1 VQTKNYLIIV
11 LFIFSFTNLFG
22 QKEKMKNMQFY
33 DEDIIHFGFALGIN
47 KTDFAIQHAD
57 NFYVLDSVYIVESVA
72 QSGFN
77 LGIVSDLRMGNYL
90 NLRFVPTLSFAT
102 RLMQYQ
108 FVSSTQNFKSSKQ
121 IESTFIY
128 LPFAIK
134 YKSQRHNN
142 YRIFVHSGV
151 NWGWDLASKK
161 DAVEDLNHPIRLKKN
176 DFMYEFGAGIDI
188 YFQYFKFSPEVKYS
202 LGLRNML
209 EPSNNVY
216 SNSLKGLNSRV
227 LMLSFTF
234 E

>member
-1 VQTKNYLIIV
+1 
-11 LFIFSFTNLFG
+11 
-22 QKEKMKNMQFY
+22 MKNMQFY
-33 DEDIIHFGFALGIN
+33 DEDIIHFGFALGVN

-57 NFYVLDSVYIVESVA
+57 NFYSFDSLYSVENIGL
-72 QSGFN
+72 SGFN
-77 LGIVSDLRMGNYL
+77 IGIVSDLRMGNYL
-90 NLRFVPTLSFAT
+90 NLRFVPTISFAT
-102 RLMQYQ
+102 RQITYQ
-108 FVSSTQNFKSSKQ
+108 FVSKTQSFSSTKE

-142 YRIFVHSGV
+142 YRVYVHSGV
-151 NWGWDLASKK
+151 NWGWDIASKK

-176 DFMYEFGAGIDI
+176 DFMYEFGAGFDI
-188 YFQYFKFSPEVKYS
+188 YFEYFKFSPEVKYS

-209 EPSNNVY
+209 EPSKNVY